1 MDTVEGLNAK
11 GIQTQDALRF
21 IVSTPQTYLIQVNFN
36 AMLNGKLPLLDI
48 FKAIKSLNSS
58 L

>member
-1 MDTVEGLNAK
+1 MDTIEGLNAK

-36 AMLNGKLPLLDI
+36 AM
-48 FKAIKSLNSS
+48 
-58 L
+58 